1 MTLGIDEFKTE
12 EFYKLIGLLRGWP
25 KITIAY
31 CGSKFPDRKP
41 DDYMSQRMLVHFKLF
56 GHFFSVINDGPG
68 APKGLLE
75 LAELLPHDDIRIISG
90 GLTAEQVIKQLE
102 EWAKTTRPAKM
113 QLLTVIGENQ
123 NNDEVQTT

>member
-12 EFYKLIGLLRGWP
+12 EFDRLIGLLRGWP
-25 KITIAY
+25 KAVIT
-31 CGSKFPDRKP
+31 CCCCKFPGREQDKELG
-41 DDYMSQRMLVHFKLF
+41 QRMLVHFRLF

-68 APKGLLE
+68 ASKGLLE
-75 LAELLPHDDIRIISG
+75 LAELLPSDKVRFMG
-90 GLTAEQVIKQLE
+90 GDLTAEQVIDQLE
-102 EWAKTTRPAKM
+102 EWAKITRPAKM

>member
-12 EFYKLIGLLRGWP
+12 EFDRLIGLLRGWP

-41 DDYMSQRMLVHFKLF
+41 DDYMSQRRLVHFTLF

-75 LAELLPHDDIRIISG
+75 LAELLPSDKIRFIG
-90 GLTAEQVIKQLE
+90 GDLTAEQVIKQLE
-102 EWAKTTRPAKM
+102 EWAKKTNPVKM
-113 QLLTVIGENQ
+113 QLVTVIGGDQ